1 MRILQRGYVT
11 KRFVGNGNGSQ
22 GNGDKGW
29 TTQLLS
35 SWKDKSTSRLTSLRP
50 FKGRW
55 GTLKANLNFQKN
67 VVKYGILCGV
77 VSTVVLTLYTT
88 LAMKL
93 QAQEMVKNDLDIKI
107 KRCEVKDMSKT

>member
-1 MRILQRGYVT
+1 M
-11 KRFVGNGNGSQ
+11 
-22 GNGDKGW
+22 
-29 TTQLLS
+29 
-35 SWKDKSTSRLTSLRP
+35 
-50 FKGRW
+50 
-55 GTLKANLNFQKN
+55 NFQKN

-107 KRCEVKDMSKT
+107 KRCEVRDL